1 MKYEFR
7 LLVAF
12 LFVVAGVFT
21 AIVVSERD
29 LPGRIDDLPPSEIDV
44 VTQLRALGYDVVP
57 EFT

>member
-21 AIVVSERD
+21 AMAVSERNP
-29 LPGRIDDLPPSEIDV
+29 PGRIDDLPLSESEVI
-44 VTQLRALGYDVVP
+44 TQLRTLGYDVVT